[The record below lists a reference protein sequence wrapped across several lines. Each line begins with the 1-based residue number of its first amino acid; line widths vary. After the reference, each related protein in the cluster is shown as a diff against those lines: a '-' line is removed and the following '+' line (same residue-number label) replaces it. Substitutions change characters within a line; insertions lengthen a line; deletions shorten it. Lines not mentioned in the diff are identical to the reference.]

1 MGQRMKYVKQ
11 FDYAH
16 GQTEEVHGERRYD
29 ILGMKLPSVTTILD
43 KTKDKSYLKKWIER
57 KGEKEAERIKDYSS
71 RRGTAMHKFI
81 EKYIQGTG
89 FKDLTPIGQE
99 AEPMAQKI
107 IEIGLAPITEYYG
120 SEVTLQYMGQ
130 YAGATDLICMH
141 NGQRTVVDF
150 KQSNR
155 PKQREWI
162 DDYFMQIAAYAMAH
176 DYQFGPKTWGE
187 NGFTVDQGVIMV
199 CTPDLYYQEFKI
211 KGEEMRQYRHK
222 FLARLDKYQ
231 ELKS

>member
-1 MGQRMKYVKQ
+1 MKYVKR

-43 KTKDKSYLKKWIER
+43 KTKDKSYLKKWIEN
-57 KGEKEAERIKDYSS
+57 KGEKEAERIKNYASK
-71 RRGTAMHKFI
+71 RGTAMHKFI

-89 FKDLTPIGQE
+89 FKDLTPIGCE

-120 SEVTLQYMGQ
+120 CEVMLQYMGQ

-162 DDYFMQIAAYAMAH
+162 EDYFMQIAAYAMAH
-176 DYQFGPKTWGE
+176 DHQFGPKEWGKD
-187 NGFTVDQGVIMV
+187 GFTIDQGVIMV

-211 KGEEMRQYRHK
+211 EGEEMKKYRHK

-231 ELKS
+231 ELKR

>member
-1 MGQRMKYVKQ
+1 MKYIKR

-29 ILGMKLPSVTTILD
+29 IMGMKLPSVTTILD
-43 KTKDKSYLKKWIER
+43 KTKDKSYLKRWIEA

-89 FKDLTPIGQE
+89 FKDLTTIGQE
-99 AEPMAQKI
+99 AEPMAKKI
-107 IEIGLAPITEYYG
+107 IDIGLAPITEYYG
-120 SEVTLQYMGQ
+120 SEVTLQYNGQ

-141 NGQRTVVDF
+141 NGHRTVVDF

-155 PKQREWI
+155 AKQREWI
-162 DDYFMQIAAYAMAH
+162 EDYFMQIAAYAMAH

-187 NGFTVDQGVIMV
+187 EGFTIDQ
-199 CTPDLYYQEFKI
+199 DS
-211 KGEEMRQYRHK
+211 
-222 FLARLDKYQ
+222 RLKEQ
-231 ELKS
+231 K